1 MKFATVASLALVAAV
16 SAQSTVDPSKLGTGW
31 CATVT
36 EDACKGTIVPKVCGA
51 NATNVSSCEAVFSM
65 DNVCMSFKTSCTC
78 TPETG
83 GEVKDLS
90 FEAFNETFTIMPY
103 NMCGNLQW
111 SKNATHPGI
120 VSGDY
125 KPDGKRPNAT
135 AASPKPTGSAAA
147 SASPKPIGSAASAT
161 PTPTGGKSAGSTIQI
176 AVSTMALA
184 AMSLGLAMI

>member
-16 SAQSTVDPSKLGTGW
+16 SAQSTVDPTKLGNGW
-31 CATVT
+31 CITVN
-36 EDACKGTIVPKVCGA
+36 EDACRDTIVPKVCGA
-51 NATNVSSCEAVFSM
+51 NATFTSSCEAVFSM
-65 DNVCMSFKTSCTC
+65 DKICMSFKTSCTC
-78 TPETG
+78 TPKTG

-103 NMCGNLQW
+103 NMCGNLLW

-135 AASPKPTGSAAA
+135 AAAPKPTGSA
-147 SASPKPIGSAASAT
+147 AASAT